1 MQSLRADER
10 PISHYRA
17 AKLREEQAKASF
29 SLRLPRLTWR
39 RIEVEEE
46 TARSTSEVRAE
57 PLLLGSRRSEPP
69 VVAKAPKAQPGFLA
83 RVTAAALAKDPSDPS
98 PTRLEYRIERLWLT
112 PFFRLFMR
120 IGLPVVLIGGMTTIY
135 FANPDHRAAIAA
147 KVDELRTQI
156 ENRPEFMV
164 SLMSIDGASG
174 PVADAIRKML
184 PVKLPASSFAI
195 DLEAMRASIEQID
208 AVESA
213 RLKVKAGGVLAVDVV
228 ERKPAIL
235 WRTATSLEM
244 LDATGHRV
252 ATLLDRS
259 ARPDLPVVAGEGAE
273 AAIPEALAILKAAG
287 PILPRVRG
295 LVRVSDRRWD
305 MVLDREQR
313 IMLPAKD
320 AIQAVEQAMALDGA
334 EELLAR
340 DISAVDLR
348 NSERPTVR
356 LTAAGL
362 EEMRKLTD
370 SVTKV
375 AGQ

>member
-10 PISHYRA
+10 PVSHYRA

-29 SLRLPRLTWR
+29 SLRLPKLSWR
-39 RIEVEEE
+39 RVEAEEE
-46 TARSTSEVRAE
+46 TARITSEARVE
-57 PLLLGSRRSEPP
+57 PLLLGSRRAEPP
-69 VVAKAPKAQPGFLA
+69 VVAKAQRTQPGFFA

-120 IGLPVVLIGGMTTIY
+120 LGLPVMLVAGVTTIY
-135 FANPDHRAAIAA
+135 FANPDHRAAIVA
-147 KVDELRTQI
+147 KVDDLRTQV

-164 SLMSIDGASG
+164 SLMSVDGASG
-174 PVADAIRKML
+174 PVSDAIRKML

-213 RLKVKAGGVLAVDVV
+213 RLKVQAGGVLAVNVV
-228 ERKPAIL
+228 ERKPAVL

-273 AAIPEALAILKAAG
+273 KAIPEGLAILKAAG

-305 MVLDREQR
+305 LVLDRDQR
-313 IMLPAKD
+313 IMLPAND
-320 AIQAVEQAMALDGA
+320 PVQAIEQAMALDGA

-362 EEMRKLTD
+362 EEMRKLTE